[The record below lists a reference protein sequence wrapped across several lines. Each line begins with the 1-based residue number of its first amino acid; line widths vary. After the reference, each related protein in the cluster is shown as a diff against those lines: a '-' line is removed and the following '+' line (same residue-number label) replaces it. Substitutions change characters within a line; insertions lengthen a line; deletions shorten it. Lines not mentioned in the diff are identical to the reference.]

1 MSMLLRGAAGG
12 HFKKSSEWPLQSA
25 TEFQMPPCGPV
36 QNETSPLQKIIQVE
50 SIPPLP
56 ATAATLLA
64 MAMDPEVDIDALS
77 RTIESDPPLSA
88 RILGTANSAFYAPRK
103 PVLTVK
109 GAIVSVLGLN
119 VVRNIAFGMALTG
132 GLNTSACRHFDMQ
145 AYWIMALGTADLA
158 SGLARASSIPRPPD
172 PDATYLVGLLHN
184 LGELLLVHLW
194 PRELD
199 EALKRLQDD
208 PGSSLVDHE
217 RSLIGVDHWA
227 AGAFLAR
234 HWQLPPVVGDCIEHF
249 GSPGLP
255 EHCASMVQVL
265 RAARL
270 WLSGVMAGRADLLR
284 VAGVDDTYC
293 EYRSSAFVDRYNSLT
308 QLARSLV

>member
-1 MSMLLRGAAGG
+1 ML
-12 HFKKSSEWPLQSA
+12 
-25 TEFQMPPCGPV
+25 PCGPV
-36 QNETSPLQKIIQVE
+36 QNEKSPLQQLIKVE

-64 MAMDPEVDIDALS
+64 MAADPDVDIDALS
-77 RTIESDPPLSA
+77 RAIETDPPLSA

-132 GLNTSACRHFDMQ
+132 GLNTSACHRFDMQ
-145 AYWIMALGTADLA
+145 EYWIMALGTADLA
-158 SGLARASSIPRPPD
+158 SGLARASSTPHPPD

-199 EALKRLQDD
+199 AALKRLQDD
-208 PGSSLVDHE
+208 PGSSLEDHE
-217 RSLIGVDHWA
+217 RTLIGVDHWE

-234 HWQLPPVVGDCIEHF
+234 HWQLPAIVGDCIEHF
-249 GSPGLP
+249 ASPQISEESVPML
-255 EHCASMVQVL
+255 QVL

-270 WLSGVMAGRADLLR
+270 WLAGVMAGRSDLLR

-293 EYRSSAFVDRYNSLT
+293 EYRSSAFVDRYQSLAL
-308 QLARSLV
+308 LARSLA